1 LNSKLQELSL
11 SSNSSLYDFIVLTE
25 TWLSQSVMD
34 GEVFDINSYNVFRC
48 DRDFGTCK
56 IKRGGGVLIAIKS
69 NIKAVKLDTS
79 NIGNLSE
86 VSCVDLVAVE
96 AVLGNKSLVIC
107 ALYIPPGSKVDCYT
121 TLLDFLISNNLF
133 YNSDVIFLGDFN
145 MPDYILWSQ
154 SKSSSSVYTHFSC
167 FCNFFTL
174 NQFNNVANNM
184 GKLLDLVLSNGSCC
198 VTKANDIL
206 LREDKY
212 HPALH
217 IEVCAEFCENFP
229 TSTCDSY
236 NYKKAD
242 FRGLYLAL
250 SHVDWTVLD
259 SIPNP
264 DEGVDLLYKA
274 LFSIFDEFVPKK
286 RQSLGSY
293 PLWFNREIIG
303 LIKSKHKALK
313 RYKHSRAIEDYICF
327 KSLRSEVKTKIKAA
341 YRNFIVNMNDKIK
354 TNPKCFWG
362 YLNSMR
368 KTTSIPAIMNDRG
381 LIIKDPKDIVNKFA
395 NYFSQSFNR
404 NSISSIGTHNP
415 TVNQN
420 VLYVD
425 RVTEREI
432 VLAISKLK
440 NNETCGPDQIPSFLI
455 RDCRHLLAPPLK
467 VIFNSIIKCSAF
479 PVKWKESRITP
490 VYKNGDRCEI
500 TNYRPIAIINNFSK
514 IFELVLFNRIY
525 NHVAHMTSF
534 FQHGFQARRS
544 TVTNLL
550 SVTHFLQV
558 NLDARKQ
565 IDVIYMDFS
574 KAFDRVDHKLLLT
587 KLDSFGFSDN
597 LIQLIAS

>member
-1 LNSKLQELSL
+1 LQELSL

-48 DRDFGTCK
+48 DRDFGTSK

-86 VSCVDLVAVE
+86 VNCVDLVAVE
-96 AVLGNKSLVIC
+96 AILGNKSLVIC

-121 TLLDFLISNNLF
+121 TLLDFLISKNLF
-133 YNSDVIFLGDFN
+133 YDSDVIFLGDFN

-236 NYKKAD
+236 NYKKAEFCENFPTSTCDSYNYKKAD

-274 LFSIFDEFVPKK
+274 LFSISTSSFPRNVNHLVHI
-286 RQSLGSY
+286 RC
-293 PLWFNREIIG
+293 G
-303 LIKSKHKALK
+303 LIG
-313 RYKHSRAIEDYICF
+313 
-327 KSLRSEVKTKIKAA
+327 KSLV
-341 YRNFIVNMNDKIK
+341 
-354 TNPKCFWG
+354 
-362 YLNSMR
+362 
-368 KTTSIPAIMNDRG
+368 
-381 LIIKDPKDIVNKFA
+381 
-395 NYFSQSFNR
+395 
-404 NSISSIGTHNP
+404 
-415 TVNQN
+415 
-420 VLYVD
+420 
-425 RVTEREI
+425 
-432 VLAISKLK
+432 
-440 NNETCGPDQIPSFLI
+440 
-455 RDCRHLLAPPLK
+455 
-467 VIFNSIIKCSAF
+467 
-479 PVKWKESRITP
+479 
-490 VYKNGDRCEI
+490 
-500 TNYRPIAIINNFSK
+500 
-514 IFELVLFNRIY
+514 
-525 NHVAHMTSF
+525 
-534 FQHGFQARRS
+534 
-544 TVTNLL
+544 
-550 SVTHFLQV
+550 
-558 NLDARKQ
+558 
-565 IDVIYMDFS
+565 
-574 KAFDRVDHKLLLT
+574 
-587 KLDSFGFSDN
+587 
-597 LIQLIAS
+597 